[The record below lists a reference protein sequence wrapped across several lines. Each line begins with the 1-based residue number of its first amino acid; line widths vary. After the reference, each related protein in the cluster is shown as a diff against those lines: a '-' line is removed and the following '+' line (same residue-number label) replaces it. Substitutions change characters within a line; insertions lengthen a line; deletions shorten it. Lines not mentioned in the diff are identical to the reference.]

1 MFKTQIYLL
10 IELLRGR
17 KEKAMQ
23 YIHTIEDRLHEEAK
37 EIANKLSQGEE
48 MSSQCLDNIKDIA
61 ISLNQFT
68 TYEAMKNS
76 GYSQNA
82 GYSNMNGYPR
92 DTGYS
97 NNDGYSNARNNQNR
111 INRMVY
117 GLRDGQSNHNW
128 YPEEMSYRMRPE
140 MY

>member
-1 MFKTQIYLL
+1 
-10 IELLRGR
+10 
-17 KEKAMQ
+17 MQ

-48 MSSQCLDNIKDIA
+48 MSAQCLDNIKDIA

-76 GYSQNA
+76 GFSQNSGYMGNNT
-82 GYSNMNGYPR
+82 GYSN
-92 DTGYS
+92 TGYS
-97 NNDGYSNARNNQNR
+97 NNDGYSNARGSQG
-111 INRMVY
+111 RMGSRVMY
-117 GLRDGQSNHNW
+117 NMRDGMREGRSTHGDW
-128 YPEEMSYRMRPE
+128 YPDEMSYRMRPE